1 MYKIELHLHTKYA
14 SGCGKMDAEEIA
26 RAYADAGYSG
36 IVVTDHYNRNTVW
49 YPQML
54 PPGNDL
60 HGFLE
65 GYYRVKKAGESLGL
79 KVYRGAEI
87 RFDESPNDYL
97 LYNYPDELL
106 TDPDALFSMG
116 LEKFIHL
123 SRRAGAV
130 LIQAHPC
137 RTSSAAAC
145 HPAKAELLDGVE
157 IRNLCIGNTNHNG
170 EALAFARA
178 NPQLIRTQGSDCH
191 RPEGVALAGIA
202 CSFLPE
208 DDAALA
214 EMLRNRV
221 FSLIEPT

>member
-14 SGCGKMDAEEIA
+14 SGCGKMDAEEIV
-26 RAYADAGYSG
+26 RAYAKAGYSG
-36 IVVTDHYNRNTVW
+36 IVVTDHYNRNTIW

-54 PPGNDL
+54 PLGNDL

-106 TDPDALFSMG
+106 TNPDALFSLS
-116 LEKFIHL
+116 LEKFIRL
-123 SRRAGAV
+123 SRCAGAL

-137 RTSSAAAC
+137 RNSSSVTC

-157 IRNLCIGNTNHNG
+157 VCNLCIGNTNHN
-170 EALAFARA
+170 EKALAFAKA

-191 RPEGVALAGIA
+191 RPEGVALAGIE
-202 CSFLPE
+202 CRFLPE

-214 EMLRNRV
+214 EMLRNGE
-221 FSLIEPT
+221 FTLPAQI

>member
-14 SGCGKMDAEEIA
+14 SGCGKMDAEEIV
-26 RAYADAGYSG
+26 RAYAKAGYSG
-36 IVVTDHYNRNTVW
+36 IVVTDHYNRKTIR

-54 PPGNDL
+54 PLGNDL

-106 TDPDALFSMG
+106 TNPDALFSLS
-116 LEKFIHL
+116 LEKFIRL
-123 SRRAGAV
+123 SRRAGAL

-137 RTSSAAAC
+137 RNSSSVTC

-157 IRNLCIGNTNHNG
+157 VCNLCIGNTNHN
-170 EALAFARA
+170 EKALAFAKA

-191 RPEGVALAGIA
+191 RPEGVALAGIE
-202 CSFLPE
+202 CRFLPE

-214 EMLRNRV
+214 EMLRNGE
-221 FSLIEPT
+221 FTLPAQI

>member
-1 MYKIELHLHTKYA
+1 MSKIELHLHTKYA
-14 SGCGKMDAEEIA
+14 SGCGKMDAEEIV
-26 RAYADAGYSG
+26 RAYAKAGYSG
-36 IVVTDHYNRNTVW
+36 IVVTDHYNRNTIW

-54 PPGNDL
+54 PLGNDL

-106 TDPDALFSMG
+106 TNPDALFSLS
-116 LEKFIHL
+116 LEKFIRL
-123 SRRAGAV
+123 SRRAGAL

-137 RTSSAAAC
+137 RNSSSVTC

-157 IRNLCIGNTNHNG
+157 VCNLCIGNTNHN
-170 EALAFARA
+170 EKALAFAKA

-191 RPEGVALAGIA
+191 RPEGVALAGIE
-202 CSFLPE
+202 CRFLPE

-214 EMLRNRV
+214 EMLRNGE
-221 FSLIEPT
+221 FTLPAQI